1 MMSELSMLTAYLSYD
16 RNFCV
21 NESGKWYNLR
31 DSTRADNALHSIPEF
46 DENCSPEVRHATGEL
61 THDNNMDKI
70 FKNSLKDINCQG
82 VMRLLSKK
90 SFLSTLQMKN
100 LEEINET
107 KK

>member
-1 MMSELSMLTAYLSYD
+1 MFELSILIAYLSYD

-21 NESGKWYNLR
+21 NESGKWYILR
-31 DSTRADNALHSIPEF
+31 DSTKADNASHSIPEF
-46 DENCSPEVRHATGEL
+46 NESCSPEVRHATGEL

-70 FKNSLKDINCQG
+70 FKNSLKDINCL
-82 VMRLLSKK
+82 RLLSKK

-107 KK
+107 KPLKP